1 MRMMVMIMN
10 PFLMMMIVCN
20 EDKSGEEGESDDDY
34 DGGEC
39 TANHIDV
46 A

>member
-1 MRMMVMIMN
+1 MMVMIMN
-10 PFLMMMIVCN
+10 PFLMMM
-20 EDKSGEEGESDDDY
+20 SGEEGESDDDY

-39 TANHIDV
+39 TANHIEV